1 MHTFASKSSCFVANL
16 SYIYR
21 PSHVFFLRYSFNFL
35 CGWGGVDSEWGGVSK
50 TNRPAFVSN
59 DFGEIVFSERPVLL
73 QWLHRVGCLIAGDQV
88 DQSTEDMRSYAGRN
102 TMACSERNVSPET

>member
-1 MHTFASKSSCFVANL
+1 MRLLAKVTVLSQTCRTFTERVTCFFFVILLISSAV
-16 SYIYR
+16 
-21 PSHVFFLRYSFNFL
+21 
-35 CGWGGVDSEWGGVSK
+35 GGGGVWTLKGGGGVK
-50 TNRPAFVSN
+50 DDVSN

-73 QWLHRVGCLIAGDQV
+73 QWLHRVGCLIGGDQV